1 MNENDF
7 QEEISNQLEKF
18 NLEKPELV
26 FHWNDK
32 YSNATGYLV
41 INSLR
46 GGAAGGGTRVHKDV
60 SLDEITSLAKIM
72 EIKFSLSGPYI
83 GGAKSGISISH
94 DDPNKYKILKRWYQ
108 AISPILKS
116 YYGTGSDLNTDIHE
130 INKILNSLS
139 ICHSQEGII
148 NVVTKN
154 NLIKYQNAMY
164 NMRIIKNEIK
174 ISDNIFVKV
183 AEMVT
188 GYGVYESINSY
199 FELIETDLI
208 DKRVFIQGIG
218 NVGASVAYYLNKN
231 GAKVTLIEDKDF
243 YIYNENGIPSNEL
256 EELLIN
262 RKIDSNNGIHKD
274 ETFNYND
281 ILKNDNI
288 DVFIPSAS
296 SNLVSKSMVDILMNK
311 GLSIISCGANHPFKE
326 KDHCYGDISQYIDK
340 KIALIPDFLANMGMA
355 RTFHYLMTLEGEPT
369 IDLLFEDIK
378 KAIHKNIIQAFEL
391 QDGKLMMASLYSIAL
406 NKMNEVEILNNLE
419 INHENKKKAALG
431 VINL

>member
-154 NLIKYQNAMY
+154 NLIKYQN
-164 NMRIIKNEIK
+164 EI
-174 ISDNIFVKV
+174 
-183 AEMVT
+183 
-188 GYGVYESINSY
+188 
-199 FELIETDLI
+199 
-208 DKRVFIQGIG
+208 
-218 NVGASVAYYLNKN
+218 
-231 GAKVTLIEDKDF
+231 
-243 YIYNENGIPSNEL
+243 
-256 EELLIN
+256 
-262 RKIDSNNGIHKD
+262 
-274 ETFNYND
+274 
-281 ILKNDNI
+281 
-288 DVFIPSAS
+288 
-296 SNLVSKSMVDILMNK
+296 
-311 GLSIISCGANHPFKE
+311 
-326 KDHCYGDISQYIDK
+326 
-340 KIALIPDFLANMGMA
+340 
-355 RTFHYLMTLEGEPT
+355 
-369 IDLLFEDIK
+369 
-378 KAIHKNIIQAFEL
+378 
-391 QDGKLMMASLYSIAL
+391 
-406 NKMNEVEILNNLE
+406 
-419 INHENKKKAALG
+419 
-431 VINL
+431 